1 MPAESAVLVT
11 PDRRERKKR
20 ETRRRLQVATL
31 RLAAEHG
38 LARVTA
44 EQIAAAA
51 DVSPRTF
58 FNYFPS
64 KEAALAGEDPERDDR
79 LRTALVRRPAGEPPL
94 AALRAV
100 LLDLAAEL
108 VDGREEWQARLT
120 VVRRDPHLLAAG
132 FASWNRLEQ
141 ALALGVAE
149 RTGLDVERDLYPSLL
164 VASTV
169 GALRTAA
176 LRWGADAGSS
186 RLPAL
191 VAEAIDMLGAG
202 LPPPSAAREERPT
215 TRAGRDRKS

>member
-1 MPAESAVLVT
+1 MPETAVVP

-38 LARVTA
+38 LAGVTA
-44 EQIAAAA
+44 EQIAEAA

-79 LRTALVRRPAGEPPL
+79 LRTALVARPAEEPPL
-94 AALRAV
+94 AALRAI

-108 VDGREEWQARLT
+108 VDRREEWQARLR
-120 VVRRDPHLLAAG
+120 VVRRDPQLLAAG

-141 ALALGVAE
+141 SLASGVAE
-149 RTGLDVERDLYPSLL
+149 RTGLDAERHLYPSLL
-164 VASTV
+164 VASMV
-169 GALRTAA
+169 GAVRTAA
-176 LRWGADAGSS
+176 LHWGADDGGS
-186 RLPAL
+186 RLPDL
-191 VAEAIDMLGAG
+191 VTEAIDALAAG
-202 LPPPSAAREERPT
+202 LPPPDPASGRPRRTTHPGQEEPR
-215 TRAGRDRKS
+215 

>member
-1 MPAESAVLVT
+1 M
-11 PDRRERKKR
+11 
-20 ETRRRLQVATL
+20 
-31 RLAAEHG
+31 
-38 LARVTA
+38 
-44 EQIAAAA
+44 
-51 DVSPRTF
+51 
-58 FNYFPS
+58 
-64 KEAALAGEDPERDDR
+64 
-79 LRTALVRRPAGEPPL
+79 
-94 AALRAV
+94 
-100 LLDLAAEL
+100 
-108 VDGREEWQARLT
+108 
-120 VVRRDPHLLAAG
+120 RRDPHLLAAG

-215 TRAGRDRKS
+215 TRAGRHRKS